1 MNLKALFLAGCA
13 LSLLPVPVAVQ
24 AQEAAQDTAAQA
36 ADAVEATT
44 PLETFV
50 SQIDIP
56 YAEFTLDNGLTVIVH
71 TDRTTPE
78 VSIGVWYDVGSRN
91 EPEGRS
97 GFAHLFEHLMFNG
110 SENVPGD
117 FFKPLEEAG
126 ATGINGTTSNDR
138 TNYYETVPASALERA
153 LFMESDRMGYLL
165 GAVTQEVLDE
175 QRGVVQNEKRQGE
188 DNPYSVISD
197 RMTATLY
204 PADHPYGHSV
214 IGSMADLDAANLDDV
229 RGWFRSHYGPNNAI
243 LVLAGDVGEDE
254 ARRAV
259 TKYFGAIPRGPE
271 NPEIVAPVPTLPERI
286 DETVTA
292 PVTQPTIVRTWA
304 VPGYDDTDA
313 LGLDVVAGV
322 LGQIDNALLDRVL
335 VRERKLFDRIGTENS
350 TLARGGTFTIRGQV
364 AEGVDPEVAGEALD
378 ETIAQFLS
386 RKPTEDEVTRW
397 VTRFVVGY
405 AMGQESLAGRGQALA
420 NGKVLIGDTDAY
432 RRDIDFYARQT
443 PQNAFDIARKWLTR
457 PVYALTVVP
466 GARIVEEGT
475 ATRPETPSAQ
485 TPSTAASTEATG
497 VVRKQRMPM
506 PPLGEPSGTRFPEVT
521 RTNLSNGIEVIYAQK
536 DTVPFTQISL
546 NFPVG
551 TVVDAPSEDGL
562 FGMMMATLDQG
573 IPGRDSTS
581 IEAEK
586 ERLGLSLGG
595 GATVDESSVYVLTP
609 SINLASALDLMGSVV
624 KEPTFPQ
631 EEIDRLRRDYLT
643 RYDNSRILPDALVQ
657 EVLPR
662 LIDANSP
669 YAIHQGMGDPAVLA
683 SITPAQLDA
692 SHDEWVRPEG
702 ARIFVVSDLPLAQLQ
717 PGLEEEF
724 GTWEVAGAVPPMPT
738 RAEPDPAP
746 PQIVLIDRVDSAQ
759 TTIAGGQLVE
769 GVTSDDLVSL
779 DLADQVLGSGFLSRI
794 NMNLREDKHWAYG
807 ASGSFVDQL
816 QETSYVAATSVQQ
829 DKAGPAVGE
838 LRKEVTDF
846 VTTRPISQEELDFVR
861 DSRLRSMSS
870 WFSSAGGVLAG
881 MQENVRRGRPD
892 DYYATLGEEYKTV
905 ELDELRADVKAALA
919 PSQWVWVVVG
929 DADIVKPQLEPLG
942 LPITVLKPED
952 VLPPFR
958 SGDSTDP
965 EVPEG

>member
-13 LSLLPVPVAVQ
+13 LSLLPLPVAAQ
-24 AQEAAQDTAAQA
+24 AQEVASQATDAAEVAA
-36 ADAVEATT
+36 
-44 PLETFV
+44 PLEAFV

-56 YAEFTLDNGLTVIVH
+56 HSEFTLDNGLTVIVH

-78 VSIGVWYDVGSRN
+78 VSIGIWYDVGSKN

-126 ATGINGTTSNDR
+126 ATGINGTTSYDR
-138 TNYYETVPASALERA
+138 TNYYETVPVSALERA

-175 QRGVVQNEKRQGE
+175 QRGVVQNEKRQGD
-188 DNPYSVISD
+188 DNPYSVIND
-197 RMTATLY
+197 RLITRLY

-214 IGSMADLDAANLDDV
+214 IGSMADLDAATLADV
-229 RGWFRSHYGPNNAI
+229 RDWFRKHYGPNNAI
-243 LVLAGDVGEDE
+243 LVLTGDIDEGEG
-254 ARRAV
+254 RRLV

-271 NPEIVAPVPTLPERI
+271 NPATVAPVPTLPERI

-292 PVTQPTIVRTWA
+292 PVTQPTIVRAWA
-304 VPGYDDTDA
+304 VPGYDDTEA
-313 LGLDVVAGV
+313 LGLDIVAGV
-322 LGQIDNALLDRVL
+322 MGQIDNSLLERVL
-335 VRERKLFDRIGTENS
+335 VRERKLFDFIGTGNS

-364 AEGVDPEVAGEALD
+364 ADGVDPALAGKALD
-378 ETIAQFLS
+378 EMIAEFMA
-386 RKPTEDEVTRW
+386 RTPTQDEVTRW
-397 VTRFVVGY
+397 VTPFVVGY
-405 AMGQESLAGRGQALA
+405 AMGQESLASRGEALA
-420 NGKVLIGDTDAY
+420 TGKVLIGDAGAY
-432 RRDIDFYARQT
+432 RRDIDFYAKQT
-443 PQNAFDIARKWLTR
+443 PQNVIATARKWLTR

-466 GARIVEEGT
+466 GARIEEEGAAARPGTPT
-475 ATRPETPSAQ
+475 AATPSDELTQ
-485 TPSTAASTEATG
+485 VE
-497 VVRKQRMPM
+497 RKQRMPM

-521 RTNLSNGIEVIYAQK
+521 RAALSNGIEVIYAQK
-536 DTVPFTQISL
+536 DTVPFTQILLS
-546 NFPVG
+546 FPAG
-551 TVVDAPSEDGL
+551 TAVDAPSEDGL
-562 FGMMMATLDQG
+562 FGMMIATLDQG
-573 IPGRDSTS
+573 IPGRDSAS

-595 GATVDESSVYVLTP
+595 GATVDESSLYVRAP
-609 SINLASALDLMGSVV
+609 SINLAPALDLMGSVV

-631 EEIDRLRRDYLT
+631 DEIDRIRRDYLA
-643 RYDNSRILPDALVQ
+643 RYESSRILPDALVQ
-657 EVLPR
+657 EVLPG

-669 YAIHQGMGDPAVLA
+669 YAIHNGIGDPAVLA

-692 SHDEWVRPEG
+692 AHDEWVRPEG

-717 PGLEEEF
+717 PQLEEEF
-724 GTWEVAGAVPPMPT
+724 GTWEAAGTPPPMPT
-738 RAEPDPAP
+738 RAEPDPAS

-769 GVTSDDLVSL
+769 GVTSDDLVSM
-779 DLADQVLGSGFLSRI
+779 DLANQVLGSGFLSRI

-838 LRKEVTDF
+838 LRKEVMDF
-846 VTTRPISQEELDFVR
+846 VTTRPISQEELNFVR

-870 WFSSAGGVLAG
+870 WFNSAGGVLAG

-892 DYYATLGEEYKTV
+892 DYYSTLGEQYKAVT
-905 ELDELRADVKAALA
+905 LDEVRTDMNAALA

-952 VLPPFR
+952 VLPPFQ
-958 SGDSTDP
+958 DDQ
-965 EVPEG
+965 PEGQVDKGN